1 MLYIFIK
8 VFICVVAFFIFLF
21 FISIHVQEFA
31 YYQDD
36 VSEVRRRSKV
46 EVKQRRS
53 SFNSGSQV
61 LGVEIRLEIK
71 IYLRKRDNAYLDS
84 SLYIYIFYNPCCQ
97 SYAKN
102 RSNFPRNF
110 FPKHTMIFLNY
121 ILFLYFNC

>member
-84 SLYIYIFYNPCCQ
+84 SLYIYI
-97 SYAKN
+97 
-102 RSNFPRNF
+102 
-110 FPKHTMIFLNY
+110 L
-121 ILFLYFNC
+121 